1 MSGFEVYASQI
12 RSSGRKL
19 KAAAEGVKG
28 ADPSGEVDAIG
39 TALPG
44 SQSAGA
50 ATTLGD
56 TWKRRFQD
64 WHDEAVGQG
73 DKVIASADTYDQSD
87 LAADVRLRNA
97 ARHLGEPLV

>member
-12 RSSGRKL
+12 RTSGKQL

-28 ADPSGEVDAIG
+28 ANPSGEVDAVA

-50 ATTLGD
+50 ASKLSS
-56 TWKRRFQD
+56 TWKSRFQN
-64 WHDEAVGQG
+64 WHDDADGQG

-87 LAADVRLRNA
+87 YAADVRLRNA